1 MGKLFV
7 IMGKSATGKDTLY
20 KRIKERHPELKEI
33 VTYTTRPIRKGETY
47 GKEYFFVSK
56 EEMYEMKEQGKII
69 ECRQYNTVL
78 GPWFYFTADD
88 GQIDLSTGDYLLIS
102 TLAGYEKLQGV
113 FGIDKIVPVY
123 IEVDDVERLERAVA
137 RERRVRVYRSC
148 AGVFWRMKKIFQRKN
163 CRRQASKRG
172 SRTRI
177 RIGRWSILKNLFMT
191 ARMLDWI
198 KYEKDVTMKSR
209 TDSREEMRPWT
220 LRLIRFSSRRW
231 RRRRDRFRKPVRIL
245 SSP

>member
-20 KRIKERHPELKEI
+20 KKIKERHPELIEI

-47 GKEYFFVSK
+47 GEEYFFVSK

-88 GQIDLSTGDYLLIS
+88 GQIDFSTGDYLLIS

-113 FGIDKIVPVY
+113 FGMEQIVPLY
-123 IEVDDVERLERAVA
+123 IEVDDIERLERAVA
-137 RERRVRVYRSC
+137 RERAQTTPCVPEL
-148 AGVFWRMKKIFQRKN
+148 
-163 CRRQASKRG
+163 CRRFLADEEDFSEEKLQEAG
-172 SRTRI
+172 IEI
-177 RIGRWSILKNLFMT
+177 RIMNKDCEQAVEHIEKLIYGST
-191 ARMLDWI
+191 HVGLD
-198 KYEKDVTMKSR
+198 
-209 TDSREEMRPWT
+209 
-220 LRLIRFSSRRW
+220 
-231 RRRRDRFRKPVRIL
+231 
-245 SSP
+245 